1 MARKRFL
8 RTLKG
13 DCVFRFVLTAA
24 GFLIIAILGLMIV
37 VMAQDAW
44 PVFQAFGLHF
54 IYGTDWQ
61 PVESPGHE
69 PAFSALPFI
78 YGTLVTSLL
87 ALIIAVPLSL
97 GTAIFLAEWAP
108 LSLRKPISFL
118 IELLAAIPSVVYGLW
133 AIFYL
138 VPLLRSTIMPALALT
153 LGFIPLF
160 QPPIVGFSIFSA
172 GVILA
177 IMILPFITAVT
188 REVLLAVPN
197 TQREA
202 ALALGATR
210 WECIRKAVLPYGRS
224 GILGA
229 ITLGWGRALC
239 ETIAVTMVIGNSH
252 YIKASLFQPG
262 YTMASVIANEITEAT
277 YPLYVNSLITIGLL
291 LFAVSFLVNG
301 LARLMIIRMTRFA
314 SGALRE

>member
-1 MARKRFL
+1 MERFKSAL
-8 RTLKG
+8 RG
-13 DCVFRFVLTAA
+13 DLVFRLVLTAA
-24 GFLIIAILGLMIV
+24 GLLIIAVLGTMIFT
-37 VMAQDAW
+37 MGQDAW
-44 PVFQAFGLHF
+44 PVFQAFGLQF
-54 IYGTDWQ
+54 IYGTEWQ
-61 PVESPGHE
+61 PVQSPGHE

-78 YGTLVTSLL
+78 YGTLVTSLI
-87 ALIIAVPLSL
+87 ALIIAIPLSL

-108 LSLRKPISFL
+108 RSVRKPISFL

-138 VPLLRSTIMPALALT
+138 VPLLRSTVMPFLAAT

-188 REVLLAVPN
+188 REVLQAVPN

-202 ALALGATR
+202 ALALGATP
-210 WECIRKAVLPYGRS
+210 WECVRRAVLPYGRS

-229 ITLGWGRALC
+229 VILGWGRALG
-239 ETIAVTMVIGNSH
+239 ETMAVTMVIGNSH

-277 YPLYVNSLITIGLL
+277 YDLYIHSLITIGLL

-301 LARLMIIRMTRFA
+301 LARLLIIRMSKFT
-314 SGALRE
+314 SGGLRE